1 MVGPS
6 HICYYNDLFSPI
18 LFILNG
24 GTKKHILCYPL
35 HKGVGLGHYTRAFSC
50 LSKRWIYD

>member
-1 MVGPS
+1 MIMVGPS

-50 LSKRWIYD
+50 LSKR